1 MNEFTIEK
9 IGIIGYGCNGSD
21 EYLLVTNPDDET
33 TTGQVI
39 DYLLP
44 FYYRDTNCAG
54 GYFCHMVT
62 ATHYPHSLNKVIA
75 VIHHQ
80 YNN

>member
-1 MNEFTIEK
+1 MTKFSVTK
-9 IGIIGYGCNGSD
+9 IGLIDHGCDGSS
-21 EYLLVTNPDDET
+21 EYLLVTNRDDET
-33 TTGQVI
+33 TTVQVI